1 MPCLANLWEYKFFI
15 FYGGLAVFALL
26 GILIALA
33 PGVKR
38 RWLKNALAIVGAL
51 VAGPAVFVFVVA
63 AGLSI
68 LVWLSNPGP
77 QYRSV
82 ESPDGAHTATVKYQA
97 GFLGRDASYVW
108 ITKKGRCKHYRAFTY
123 YGPSWPDETKMIW
136 RDSTH
141 LRIQYALDLNRRQ
154 KCDSHAADV
163 EIICEPFI
171 RN

>member
-63 AGLSI
+63 GGLSI

-97 GFLGRDASYVW
+97 GFLGEMLLMCGSQRRDGASTTELSL
-108 ITKKGRCKHYRAFTY
+108 ITARAGR
-123 YGPSWPDETKMIW
+123 M
-136 RDSTH
+136 
-141 LRIQYALDLNRRQ
+141 RR
-154 KCDSHAADV
+154 K
-163 EIICEPFI
+163 
-171 RN
+171 